1 MSVCAGI
8 KRDGSRCTVTVE
20 PPQTHCWWHSPEH
33 SEERRRAAA
42 GGGRAKANPLTKAL
56 HALLEDL
63 TERTVGG
70 SVPTARAAV
79 AAQLVNTR
87 IRLIEVERRLDRT
100 RELEER
106 VEDLHRRLSEAR
118 REKRWVT

>member
-1 MSVCAGI
+1 MVRCAAF
-8 KRDGSRCTVTVE
+8 KRDGTPCTVTVE

-33 SEERRRAAA
+33 SEKRRRAAA
-42 GGGRAKANPLTKAL
+42 RGGRAKANPLTKEL

-70 SVPTARAAV
+70 SVPTAWAAV
-79 AAQLVNTR
+79 AAQLVNTP

-100 RELEER
+100 R
-106 VEDLHRRLSEAR
+106 VS
-118 REKRWVT
+118 